1 MAVPAHFHN
10 LIILTV
16 EGRGQ
21 SMSTERWTETP
32 VLIGQA
38 GALQGGRWLLNGET
52 LLIGRGAE
60 CDVVVPDRQVS
71 RHHARVRRLA
81 EGEFELE
88 DLGSKNGTHVN
99 GVALQAPRRLADGDV
114 IQVALAAKL
123 LYVGSEATMP
133 LSMDEDL
140 PAGAGR
146 LRIDRQAHR
155 IWVAGV
161 ELDPPLS
168 PPQYR
173 LLELLV
179 TRAGQVVNRD
189 EIIAAVWEGSES
201 EGISEQAIDAL
212 VRRLRE
218 RLGDVDPEHAFL
230 VTVRGHGFRLDDP
243 A

>member
-1 MAVPAHFHN
+1 
-10 LIILTV
+10 
-16 EGRGQ
+16 
-21 SMSTERWTETP
+21 MSTERWTETP

-52 LLIGRGAE
+52 LLIGRGPE

-71 RHHARVRRLA
+71 RHHARVRRMA
-81 EGEFELE
+81 EGEFQLE

-99 GVALQAPRRLADGDV
+99 GVALQAPRRLTDGDV

-133 LSMDEDL
+133 LTMEDEI

-189 EIIAAVWEGSES
+189 EIISAVWEGSES

-218 RLGDVDPEHAFL
+218 RLDDVDPGHAYL
-230 VTVRGHGFRLDDP
+230 VTVRGHGFRLDSP
-243 A
+243 G